1 MDRYVSGMR
10 RDGVSGPASA
20 EGQRLQRIPEARRG
34 TRRLN
39 QSHSRLDHIVVVL
52 FEPQDLVNI
61 ALVIRAMKNMGL
73 SRLRLVAPAEFDA
86 YRIEGIAHDTGD
98 VIERVEIC
106 ETIEEALNGA
116 VRVVAATARRRAQQQ
131 EWATPEEAAPSWV
144 ERAATGD
151 VAVVFGREDR
161 GLPNHVLDL
170 SHEATCIATNVEHT
184 SMNLGHAALI
194 VFYEIR
200 RAAMHVDDLPE
211 RDLSGKLRDQAL
223 PATADE
229 MESFFG
235 LWEQAMDTIGMF
247 RNVPPTS
254 RMRMYR
260 KLFSRAYPDRRE
272 HLLLEATAYR
282 VLHYAERLKE
292 RLQRD
297 QRTPD

>member
-1 MDRYVSGMR
+1 M
-10 RDGVSGPASA
+10 
-20 EGQRLQRIPEARRG
+20 
-34 TRRLN
+34 
-39 QSHSRLDHIVVVL
+39 VVL

-73 SRLRLVAPAEFDA
+73 SRLRVVAPAEYDA

-106 ETIEEALNGA
+106 QTIEEALTGV
-116 VRVVAATARRRAQQQ
+116 VRVVAATARRRTQQQ
-131 EWATPEEAAPSWV
+131 EWATPEQAAKSWL
-144 ERAATGD
+144 EIAASED

-170 SHEATCIATNVEHT
+170 SHEAVCIPTNVEHT
-184 SMNLGHAALI
+184 SMNLGHAAVIL
-194 VFYEIR
+194 FYEIR
-200 RAAMHVDDLPE
+200 KAAMRMDDLPE
-211 RDLSGKLRDQAL
+211 RDLSGKLRDKSP

-235 LWEQAMDTIGMF
+235 LWEKAMDTIGMF
-247 RNVPPTS
+247 RNVPPIS

-260 KLFSRAYPDRRE
+260 KLFNRAYPDRRE

-282 VLHYAERLKE
+282 VIHYAARLKE
-292 RLQRD
+292 RLQREGVLEEQPD
-297 QRTPD
+297 STPTQETECEPHDD